1 MKKIISFSIL
11 LFFFATQAQVISPID
26 VTQISTNTEESEVM
40 DTEFEE
46 EEIKKKNRPLRLGLK
61 FGLPNIATINLEY
74 LTPLFDNR
82 VAVYGD
88 FMYFEKGFTEGLLD
102 FRTFAIGTNIYF
114 NNKGKGFYGGL
125 GYTNLH
131 AGFGYENYFDEYDF
145 NESKDGYANVKMNT
159 FNVKLGFKVG
169 RTVYFRTE
177 IGYAFGSLPKTVEIN
192 SVDYVISEYGE
203 LPDIPLVFD
212 SGVLLFNIG
221 FGVGF
226 F

>member
-1 MKKIISFSIL
+1 MKKIL
-11 LFFFATQAQVISPID
+11 LLSTFLFCLTLHAQVISP
-26 VTQISTNTEESEVM
+26 VNVSELQTKNEKTSA
-40 DTEFEE
+40 DAYEFEDVNV
-46 EEIKKKNRPLRLGLK
+46 KKLRPLRLGLK

-88 FMYFEKGFTEGLLD
+88 YMQFEKGFTEGLLD

-226 F
+226 L

>member
-1 MKKIISFSIL
+1 MKKIL
-11 LFFFATQAQVISPID
+11 LLSTFLFCLTLHAQVISP
-26 VTQISTNTEESEVM
+26 VNVSELQTKNEKTSA
-40 DTEFEE
+40 DAYEFEDVNV
-46 EEIKKKNRPLRLGLK
+46 KKLRPLRLGVKL
-61 FGLPNIATINLEY
+61 GLPNIGTVNLEY

-88 FMYFEKGFTEGLLD
+88 YMQFEKGFTEGLLD
-102 FRTFAIGTNIYF
+102 FKSFEVGANIYF

-131 AGFGYENYFDEYDF
+131 AGFGYENYFDDETMGEF
-145 NESKDGYANVKMNT
+145 KDGYANVKMTT

-203 LPDIPLVFD
+203 LPEIPLVFD

-226 F
+226 L

>member
-1 MKKIISFSIL
+1 MKKTL
-11 LFFFATQAQVISPID
+11 LLCTFLFCLSLHAQVISPINVSELETKNEAA
-26 VTQISTNTEESEVM
+26 VTEGS
-40 DTEFEE
+40 DFEE
-46 EEIKKKNRPLRLGLK
+46 VKVKKRRPLRLGMKL
-61 FGLPNIATINLEY
+61 GLPNIGTVEVEY
-74 LTPLFDNR
+74 LTPLFDHR
-82 VAVYGD
+82 VAVYGGY
-88 FMYFEKGFTEGLLD
+88 MQFEKGFTEGLLD
-102 FRTFAIGTNIYF
+102 FKSIDVGTNIYF
-114 NNKGKGFYGGL
+114 NNKGKGFYGGF

-131 AGFGYENYFDEYDF
+131 AGFGYEDYFDE
-145 NESKDGYANVKMNT
+145 NNIGESKDGYANVKMNT

-203 LPDIPLVFD
+203 LPEIPLVFD

-226 F
+226 L